1 MRNAET
7 VTNAPMPPKKK
18 KGAEE
23 EEVPVIELRVGAPVA
38 RPSAPVPPIV
48 AYTATPASVL
58 PEWDEEALA
67 AEDRRA
73 LEDDDGEA
81 LRSSTRAPST
91 PVAMPASS
99 SALT

>member
-1 MRNAET
+1 
-7 VTNAPMPPKKK
+7 MPPKKK

-67 AEDRRA
+67 AEDWGEGTGSFEDPDGFNFT
-73 LEDDDGEA
+73 LEDF
-81 LRSSTRAPST
+81 LKQK
-91 PVAMPASS
+91 VAWE
-99 SALT
+99 T